1 MVENEYLV
9 RRAVAGEAIWVVN
22 LSARV
27 QSALTASGS
36 LQKIGPLPLPMVETS
51 IRGGHLYCLDLMG
64 RQPTGSVQV
73 DPLDGNFPNTRT
85 IDYISWGAKILPGPY
100 LYLHALMIEPTKQG
114 NGLGLVFLEGVL
126 RLMDGQKGTILLDC
140 WAGNAKLRKFYEGA
154 GFTHH
159 GNFLEEDYEISV
171 YVYALSKRP

>member
-1 MVENEYLV
+1 MAENEYLV
-9 RRAVAGEAIWVVN
+9 RLAVADEAKWVVN

-27 QSALTASGS
+27 QSALTASRS
-36 LQKIGPLPLPMVETS
+36 LQEIGPLPLPMVETS
-51 IRGGHLYCLDLMG
+51 IRGGHLYCLDLIG
-64 RQPTGSVQV
+64 QPTGSVQV
-73 DPLDGNFPNTRT
+73 DPLDGIFPNTRT

-126 RLMDGQKGTILLDC
+126 RLMEGQKGTILLDC
-140 WAGNAKLRKFYEGA
+140 WAGNTKLRKFYEEA

-159 GNFLEEDYEISV
+159 GNFLEKDYEISV
-171 YVYALSKRP
+171 YVYTLSKCP